1 MRYGESYILV
11 FACAV
16 LNIAFDPDFDRV
28 VVVTIVA
35 SAVVAAAAAA
45 AASTI
50 DGIDTLKRAVA
61 ATLLSL
67 FCGHNCNL

>member
-16 LNIAFDPDFDRV
+16 LNIALDPDFDRV

-35 SAVVAAAAAA
+35 SAVVVAAA

-50 DGIDTLKRAVA
+50 DGIDTLNRAVA